1 VVNRL
6 VNRLV
11 GTTLLF
17 NTVLRCSWSI
27 GWLKRWWI
35 ESVTSKCKYLDLKL
49 I

>member
-1 VVNRL
+1 L

-17 NTVLRCSWSI
+17 NTALGYSWSI

-35 ESVTSKCKYLDLKL
+35 KSVTPKCKYLDLKL